1 MQPPSPPFCFWW
13 PPATKINIVPSNAW
27 CIEWHLWTHLTLSN
41 WPKELLLGQD
51 CISLLLTAWQGLWM
65 YICSN
70 ISGRGQLQ
78 AAKGRSRARFLPQ
91 LTKQH
96 AKPKPEDL
104 LPEALIRIYYVS
116 HKINM
121 VMKTVF
127 TVALKPM
134 SISSCFL

>member
-1 MQPPSPPFCFWW
+1 
-13 PPATKINIVPSNAW
+13 
-27 CIEWHLWTHLTLSN
+27 
-41 WPKELLLGQD
+41 
-51 CISLLLTAWQGLWM
+51 M
-65 YICSN
+65 YICSS

-127 TVALKPM
+127 TVALKPT